1 MRLSI
6 GVPAYN
12 QGSYLA
18 ETLES
23 LLNQETPFHEIVV
36 SNNHSTD
43 STAEVLE
50 SFAGRVRVVTPPK
63 HLTMAG
69 NWNFTI
75 SQLTGDW
82 ISLLSSDDLA
92 LPNFARS
99 VTTALQTVPEA
110 VLLRAAWIDIDAQ
123 GNIIEE
129 RHLNSVKTITSP
141 PQTIYE
147 QRFGPKGSFAAF
159 ALRRDIWE
167 KVGGFP
173 EEVTLVGDW
182 SMWLLVGA
190 LGQIVYCDQPIA
202 KYRGGHQSNVI
213 RARHHIHMRETYIV
227 FSQLMPRATELAGIG
242 HPAWINQASK
252 HLFSRCLNDAS
263 RDFAPDER
271 AQLIEAMRPWAE
283 SVGEQKLFRRFE
295 LGERFR
301 SNDWERYIRPL
312 ARRALAIVRGRR

>member
-99 VTTALQTVPEA
+99 VTTALQTVPEIK
-110 VLLRAAWIDIDAQ
+110 R
-123 GNIIEE
+123 
-129 RHLNSVKTITSP
+129 S
-141 PQTIYE
+141 
-147 QRFGPKGSFAAF
+147 
-159 ALRRDIWE
+159 
-167 KVGGFP
+167 
-173 EEVTLVGDW
+173 
-182 SMWLLVGA
+182 
-190 LGQIVYCDQPIA
+190 
-202 KYRGGHQSNVI
+202 
-213 RARHHIHMRETYIV
+213 
-227 FSQLMPRATELAGIG
+227 TEPLI
-242 HPAWINQASK
+242 
-252 HLFSRCLNDAS
+252 
-263 RDFAPDER
+263 RDFLSETLSLLEP
-271 AQLIEAMRPWAE
+271 EA
-283 SVGEQKLFRRFE
+283 K
-295 LGERFR
+295 
-301 SNDWERYIRPL
+301 
-312 ARRALAIVRGRR
+312 

>member
-1 MRLSI
+1 MKLSI

-12 QGSYLA
+12 QGSFLA

-23 LLNQETPFHEIVV
+23 LLNQQTPFHEILV

-43 STAEVLE
+43 STAEVLQ
-50 SFAGRVRVVTPPK
+50 SFAGRIRVVTPPQ

-69 NWNFTI
+69 NWNYTI

-82 ISLLSSDDLA
+82 ISLLSSDDIA
-92 LPNFARS
+92 LPNFAAS
-99 VTTALQTVPEA
+99 VTTSLAKVPEA

-123 GNIIEE
+123 GNTVQE
-129 RHLNSVKTITSP
+129 RHLNSVRAVTSP
-141 PQTIYE
+141 PQTIFE
-147 QRFGPKGSFAAF
+147 QRYGPKGSFAAF

-190 LGQIVYCDQPIA
+190 LGQIVYCDDPIA

-213 RARHHIHMRETYIV
+213 RSRHHIHMRELYTVYTR
-227 FSQLMPRATELAGIG
+227 LMPRATQMAGIG
-242 HPAWINQASK
+242 HPAWIAKASK
-252 HLFSRCLNDAS
+252 RLFKRNLNDAS
-263 RDFAPDER
+263 RDFAADER
-271 AQLIEAMRPWAE
+271 TQLIEAMRPWAE
-283 SVGEQKLFRRFE
+283 SVGELNLFRRFE
-295 LGERFR
+295 QGERFR
-301 SNDWERYIRPL
+301 FNDWQSFFRPL
-312 ARRALAIVRGRR
+312 ARRTLAILRGRG